1 MRWRAALA
9 ETTASSNAISLALA
23 SDKKQRFTSRS
34 CLGREPPHPNTQ
46 SAGYDE
52 CYHAYPHG
60 CVVGSDRHLGMLDQ
74 SQGCDRPQKVRTR
87 CSLRAI
93 PLFVNSCADS

>member
-9 ETTASSNAISLALA
+9 ETTASSNPISLALA
-23 SDKKQRFTSRS
+23 SDKKHRFISRS

-60 CVVGSDRHLGMLDQ
+60 CVVGSDRHLGMVDQ
-74 SQGCDRPQKVRTR
+74 SQDVTYRKEREHDARYAQ
-87 CSLRAI
+87 SSFL
-93 PLFVNSCADS
+93 